1 MSHPIHRLPLTRR
14 RPVTEPIP
22 LDDLIAHF
30 TAAQRVRHLSP
41 KTIEH
46 YRSTFLDFDR
56 FLAAT
61 DRPRTSASLDSATLQ
76 AFSQWLVDTPTRAWR
91 RETTRSISSVHA
103 RLRDLRAFTRWL
115 AEEELIRRAPKIV
128 LPKLVDEEFR
138 VLSSE
143 DLARLFACHH
153 LTAPGP
159 QAVRNR
165 ALFALMLDTGLR
177 RSEVAGIEI
186 AHLDLDDHLVVV
198 RGKGRKV
205 RRVPFSTG
213 VASYLG
219 AWVAIRG
226 EEEGTLFWLTSNGIY
241 SLFQRI
247 NRETGLELH
256 PHALR
261 HTAATMLVRANTDLH
276 TVKRI
281 LGHSQLSTT
290 EQYLSLST
298 ADLQAKHAAGSPFEQ
313 MRNELATP
321 EPIKRKRLALR

>member
-1 MSHPIHRLPLTRR
+1 
-14 RPVTEPIP
+14 VTEPIP

-41 KTIEH
+41 KTIDH

-61 DRPRTSASLDSATLQ
+61 GRPRTSASLDSGTLQ

-115 AEEELIRRAPKIV
+115 AEEELIPRAPKIV

-138 VLSSE
+138 ILSSD

-177 RSEVAGIEI
+177 RSEVAGIEL
-186 AHLDLDDHLVVV
+186 ADLDLDDQLVVV

-213 VASYLG
+213 VATYLA
-219 AWVAIRG
+219 AWHAVRG
-226 EEEGTLFWLTSNGIY
+226 SEEGSFFWLTSNGIY

-247 NRETGLELH
+247 NRETGLALH

-313 MRNELATP
+313 MRKEFTTP